1 MTKMTLSPARPPA
14 CAAQASSRSRYDR
27 DDHDEIPDPQHTCS
41 APVAQ
46 VPPKLAVLNERIAEL
61 ARTFLDLPVEEKREF
76 AIEVFRTHELAGPRQ
91 EEPSGD
97 VRWRHPRKA
106 VPCPDGTTLAVCPNT
121 TNSDRVH
128 EPRAAQAAPA
138 PPLVVSRTGRPDLR
152 RDEGGNAHPE
162 SPATPT
168 RRALL
173 GHV

>member
-1 MTKMTLSPARPPA
+1 MMIMMRFPTHSTVA
-14 CAAQASSRSRYDR
+14 
-27 DDHDEIPDPQHTCS
+27 

-76 AIEVFRTHELAGPRQ
+76 AIEVFRTHELAGPRRKG
-91 EEPSGD
+91 PNV
-97 VRWRHPRKA
+97 VRWRHGRKV

-162 SPATPT
+162 SPATPA